1 MNTDLELI
9 HRLVLEE
16 LAGVISD
23 EDLVYL
29 KKTIRED
36 PEAFRVWQETR
47 AILDTP
53 DVRAFLEKPRSID
66 VIFNATIKPKR
77 NGFWG
82 FSLSLVAVLV
92 VSLCIYFFYPHP
104 KNDPIAKSFNVK
116 NIRLDLPGNDPVDL
130 SEQQGAIKLQSF
142 TLNNANKSLIVKA
155 ENATARLATLTVPP
169 GKDYKL
175 TLDDGTVIWVNAA
188 TTVRFPTTFLDATR
202 DIYLNGEAYLE
213 VAKNTKPFIV
223 HLQDANIKV
232 LGTAFNVNTYN
243 PNKVQVA
250 LVNGAIRMEMP
261 GDSIQLTPG
270 HELTVLPGKTPE
282 VAPFDESTLLSWR
295 QGLYLFQNMALSEIM
310 EVVPRLFGKAVV
322 IESTAKKT
330 ARFTGVL
337 NRNKPVEES
346 MELLKATNGLD
357 YYIQGDTIHIK

>member
-1 MNTDLELI
+1 MKTDLELI

-23 EDLVYL
+23 EDLAYL

-36 PEAFRVWQETR
+36 PEAFRVWEETR
-47 AILDTP
+47 AVLDTP
-53 DVRAFLEKPRSID
+53 DVKAFLEKPRPID
-66 VIFNATIKPKR
+66 AIFNATIKPKR

-92 VSLCIYFFYPHP
+92 VSLCIYFFYPNP
-104 KNDPIAKSFNVK
+104 KNAPIAKPFNVK
-116 NIRLDLPGNDPVDL
+116 NIRLDLPSNDPVDL
-130 SEQQGAIKLQSF
+130 SEQQGDVKLNSF
-142 TLNNANKSLIVKA
+142 SVKNSNKSLSVKA
-155 ENATARLATLTVPP
+155 DYASARMATLTVPP

-188 TTVRFPTTFLDATR
+188 TTLRFPTNFLDNTR

-232 LGTAFNVNTYN
+232 LGTSFNVNTYN
-243 PNKVQVA
+243 PNKIQVA

-261 GDSIQLTPG
+261 NDSVQLTPG
-270 HELTVLPGKTPE
+270 KELTVLPGKLPE
-282 VAPFDESTLLSWR
+282 ISTFDQETLLSWR
-295 QGLYLFQNMALSEIM
+295 QGLHFFHNTALAEIM
-310 EVVPRLFGKAVV
+310 EVLPRWFGKVV
-322 IESTAKKT
+322 VMDNPTKKN
-330 ARFTGVL
+330 ARFTGVI

-346 MELLKATNGLD
+346 LELLKATNGLD
-357 YYIQGDTIHIK
+357 YYVTGDTIHVK